1 MARSAA
7 IPAEEMTPKP
17 QTGADAGEP
26 HDPPQ
31 TAAAAAEPSPPVAA
45 AVGGRTWAANALVAV
60 LTAALTVVGGGLAAL
75 LIHEFDSIDARFSS
89 VDARFDAIDARF
101 DSVDARF
108 DSMDAR
114 FDARFDALEEGQ
126 DEIARTLAVLVAD
139 LNARAAVD
147 AALAG
152 RLVTPD
158 SADPPAEP
166 EGAEP

>member
-31 TAAAAAEPSPPVAA
+31 TAASAAEPSTPAAA

-75 LIHEFDSIDARFSS
+75 LIHEFDS
-89 VDARFDAIDARF
+89 IDARF

-158 SADPPAEP
+158 GAGPPSEP

>member
-1 MARSAA
+1 MARSPA
-7 IPAEEMTPKP
+7 IPADNMTPKP
-17 QTGADAGEP
+17 QSGAETAEP
-26 HDPPQ
+26 HNPPPAAVAAAEPPP
-31 TAAAAAEPSPPVAA
+31 AAAAARA
-45 AVGGRTWAANALVAV
+45 RIWAANALVAV
-60 LTAALTVVGGGLAAL
+60 LTAALTVVGGGLTAL
-75 LIHEFDSIDARFSS
+75 LIHEFGSIDARFDS
-89 VDARFDAIDARF
+89 IDARF

-108 DSMDAR
+108 DS
-114 FDARFDALEEGQ
+114 LEEGQ

>member
-7 IPAEEMTPKP
+7 IPAEKMTPKP
-17 QTGADAGEP
+17 QTGAGAGEP

-31 TAAAAAEPSPPVAA
+31 TAAAAAEPSTPAAA

-75 LIHEFDSIDARFSS
+75 LIHEFDSIDARFDS
-89 VDARFDAIDARF
+89 VDARF

>member
-1 MARSAA
+1 MARSPA
-7 IPAEEMTPKP
+7 IPADNLTPKP
-17 QTGADAGEP
+17 QSGAETAEP
-26 HDPPQ
+26 HNPPPAAVAAAEPPL
-31 TAAAAAEPSPPVAA
+31 AAAAAR
-45 AVGGRTWAANALVAV
+45 GRIWAANALVAV
-60 LTAALTVVGGGLAAL
+60 LTAALTVVGGGLTAL
-75 LIHEFDSIDARFSS
+75 LIHEFGS
-89 VDARFDAIDARF
+89 IDARF

-108 DSMDAR
+108 DS
-114 FDARFDALEEGQ
+114 LEEGQ

>member
-1 MARSAA
+1 MARSPA
-7 IPAEEMTPKP
+7 IPADNMTPKP
-17 QTGADAGEP
+17 QSGAETAEP
-26 HDPPQ
+26 HNPPPAAVAAAEPPP
-31 TAAAAAEPSPPVAA
+31 AAAAARA
-45 AVGGRTWAANALVAV
+45 RIWAANALVAV
-60 LTAALTVVGGGLAAL
+60 LTAALTVVGGGLTAL
-75 LIHEFDSIDARFSS
+75 LIHEFGS
-89 VDARFDAIDARF
+89 IDARF

-108 DSMDAR
+108 DS
-114 FDARFDALEEGQ
+114 LEEGQ

>member
-31 TAAAAAEPSPPVAA
+31 TAAAAAEPSTPAAA

-75 LIHEFDSIDARFSS
+75 LIHEFDS
-89 VDARFDAIDARF
+89 IDARF

>member
-7 IPAEEMTPKP
+7 IPAEKMTPKP

-31 TAAAAAEPSPPVAA
+31 TAAAAAEPSTPAAA

-89 VDARFDAIDARF
+89 VDARFDA
-101 DSVDARF
+101 VDARF

>member
-1 MARSAA
+1 MARSPA
-7 IPAEEMTPKP
+7 IPADNMTPKP
-17 QTGADAGEP
+17 QSGAETAEP
-26 HDPPQ
+26 HNPPPAAVAAVEPPP
-31 TAAAAAEPSPPVAA
+31 AAAAARA
-45 AVGGRTWAANALVAV
+45 RIWAANALVAV
-60 LTAALTVVGGGLAAL
+60 LTAALTVVGGGLTAL
-75 LIHEFDSIDARFSS
+75 LIHEFGSIDARFDS
-89 VDARFDAIDARF
+89 IDARF

-108 DSMDAR
+108 DS
-114 FDARFDALEEGQ
+114 LEEGQ

>member
-17 QTGADAGEP
+17 QTGAAAAEP

-31 TAAAAAEPSPPVAA
+31 HAAATAGPSPPAAA

-60 LTAALTVVGGGLAAL
+60 LTAAFTVVGGGLAAL
-75 LIHEFDSIDARFSS
+75 LIHEFDSIDARF
-89 VDARFDAIDARF
+89 DA
-101 DSVDARF
+101 VDARF

-114 FDARFDALEEGQ
+114 IDARFDALEEGQ

-158 SADPPAEP
+158 SADPPSEP